1 LKICNT
7 HIYDI
12 FLIRLYKTANLFGWS
27 TFFHGDI
34 QKHLTSTFTG
44 ANQWFCRHS
53 IGNYF

>member
-1 LKICNT
+1 LKIGNT

-27 TFFHGDI
+27 TFFHGD
-34 QKHLTSTFTG
+34 TSTFTG